1 MRFSFKEEKEV
12 RKKTGSMKLVTVS
25 AMLAISACLF
35 TGMACAE
42 EETDEAVF
50 EELAENVPGETEQVE
65 EETEAA
71 ITIPEYDVSECV
83 ELGEYLGLSLD
94 PIEVTVTDVDVDMT
108 IENTVKSRNLYD
120 ELTEGT
126 VENGDIANIDYEG
139 KIDDVAFE
147 GGTAEGYDLEI
158 GSGSFIPGF
167 EEGLVGVS
175 VGETT
180 DLDVT
185 FPEDYG
191 NADYAGKAAVFTVTV
206 NSIKRMPAMDDELA
220 KKLSD
225 GEYTAMAEYR
235 EAVREDIAGQM
246 RDEES
251 ELVEKIVAGCERIEI
266 PADLLDFYV
275 EDNLRYAE
283 QMYSYYGL
291 SLEDVISSSGVTMD
305 EYKEQVRLSVQE
317 SLEKQLVVEAVV
329 KKEGLEVDD
338 EAMAAGA
345 QELAEKYG
353 YGTADTL
360 IAAVGEDAVRD
371 RIAYEKALALI
382 VESAD
387 IGEISIL
394 TGETESATEGMTE

>member
-1 MRFSFKEEKEV
+1 M

-191 NADYAGKAAVFTVTV
+191 NAEYAGKAAVFTVTV

-251 ELVEKIVAGCERIEI
+251 ELVDKIVAGCERIEI
-266 PADLLDFYV
+266 PSDLLDFYV

-291 SLEDVISSSGVTMD
+291 SLEDAVTGYYGMSMED
-305 EYKEQVRLSVQE
+305 YTAQVRQSVQE
-317 SLEKQLVVEAVV
+317 NLEKQLVVEAVIE
-329 KKEGLEVDD
+329 KEGIVIDDD
-338 EAMAAGA
+338 EFAAGA

-353 YGTADTL
+353 YGTADAL

>member
-1 MRFSFKEEKEV
+1 M
-12 RKKTGSMKLVTVS
+12 RKKTGLVKLAAAS
-25 AMLAISACLF
+25 AILALSACMI
-35 TGMACAE
+35 TGTVLAE

-50 EELAENVPGETEQVE
+50 EELAENVPGETELAE
-65 EETEAA
+65 EETEQVAA
-71 ITIPEYDVSECV
+71 APEYDINECV

-94 PIEVTVTDVDVDMT
+94 PIEVTVTDVDVEMT

-139 KIDDVAFE
+139 KIDGVAFD
-147 GGTAEGYDLEI
+147 GGTAQGYDLEI
-158 GSGSFIPGF
+158 GSGTFIPGF
-167 EEGLVGVS
+167 EEGLVGAQA
-175 VGETT
+175 GQTI

-225 GEYTAMAEYR
+225 GEFETMDEYK
-235 EAVREDIAGQM
+235 ESVRKEIAGQM

-266 PADLLDFYV
+266 PSDLLDFYV
-275 EDNLRYAE
+275 EDNLKYAE
-283 QMYSYYGL
+283 QMYSYYGI
-291 SLEDVISSSGVTMD
+291 SLEDAVTGYYGMSMED
-305 EYKEQVRLSVQE
+305 YTQQVRQSVQE
-317 SLEKQLVVEAVV
+317 SLEKQMVVEAVIE
-329 KKEGLEVDD
+329 KEGITVDD
-338 EAMAAGA
+338 EALAVGA

-353 YGTADTL
+353 YGTGEAL
-360 IAAVGEDAVRD
+360 IEMAGEDSVRD
-371 RIAYEKALALI
+371 RIAYDKALALI
-382 VESAD
+382 VENAN
-387 IGEISIL
+387 IGEINIL
-394 TGETESATEGMTE
+394 TGETAAEETTE